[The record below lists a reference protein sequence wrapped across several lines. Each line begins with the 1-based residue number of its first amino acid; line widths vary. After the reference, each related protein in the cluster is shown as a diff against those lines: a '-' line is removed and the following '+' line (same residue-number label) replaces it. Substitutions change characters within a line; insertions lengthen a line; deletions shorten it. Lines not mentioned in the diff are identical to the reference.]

1 MIKLY
6 PNINFLFQNLTQS
19 DVILKQT
26 VRVITFLT
34 VYNRKDSPQYRD
46 QSDISICD
54 RPPLDLHKITIKLI
68 SQLKK

>member
-1 MIKLY
+1 MVDEDKLELTITHRNWEQMIKLY

-34 VYNRKDSPQYRD
+34 VYNRKDSPQ
-46 QSDISICD
+46 
-54 RPPLDLHKITIKLI
+54 
-68 SQLKK
+68 

>member
-6 PNINFLFQNLTQS
+6 PEINFQRNLTQS
-19 DVILKQT
+19 VLILKQT

-46 QSDISICD
+46 QSDISIFD
-54 RPPLDLHKITIKLI
+54 RPLLDLHKITIKL
-68 SQLKK
+68 SHLRK